1 MRPVHRSRDWK
12 KRERRREKEQKQT
25 NWHKNQNVQ
34 ISAPKILDPT
44 SGSMTKD
51 IKDVCRKF
59 EQVTGMRVAVNER
72 AGDAVKHVAKA
83 EPLKR
88 KGCGREDCFPCSTGG
103 GQCTKN
109 GAGYRIKV

>member
-1 MRPVHRSRDWK
+1 ML
-12 KRERRREKEQKQT
+12 
-25 NWHKNQNVQ
+25 
-34 ISAPKILDPT
+34 ISVSLILDPT

-59 EQVTGMRVAVNER
+59 EQVTGMRVAVNKR

-88 KGCGREDCFPCSTGG
+88 KGCGREDCFLCSTGG